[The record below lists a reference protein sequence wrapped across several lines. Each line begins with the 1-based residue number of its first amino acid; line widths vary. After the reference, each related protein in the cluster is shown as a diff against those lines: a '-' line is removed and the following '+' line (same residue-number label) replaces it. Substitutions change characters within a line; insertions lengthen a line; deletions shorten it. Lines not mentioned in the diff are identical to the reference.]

1 MEKETAKVL
10 KRWEVSLERYGKL
23 DQWKYS
29 HDLSVL
35 GSYVRYSE
43 DDKTTRKMVG
53 QIRDK
58 AICSLFVADSVLPL
72 IRKTLCEENGSPSVC
87 KEQRRSPKN
96 GQDARFRDETRRI
109 FGEKLRFKD
118 GMLLRNFDVETESAY
133 DSKKVRRIVEKR
145 MCQAY
150 HRMHKRTC
158 SSTKDRY
165 WKHRATAFQLYNIG
179 QVENVRNVS
188 RGESTHWKRVYDS
201 LTGSVVFKK
210 KMSYSSE
217 QEALTAIELWKIEH
231 PSDLRPLQAYQCTHC
246 HKWHIG
252 HDNYVKVETDTDNL
266 FVF

>member
-87 KEQRRSPKN
+87 KEQRRSPKMVRMPDLETKP
-96 GQDARFRDETRRI
+96 DASL
-109 FGEKLRFKD
+109 EKSCALR
-118 GMLLRNFDVETESAY
+118 TE
-133 DSKKVRRIVEKR
+133 
-145 MCQAY
+145 C
-150 HRMHKRTC
+150 C
-158 SSTKDRY
+158 
-165 WKHRATAFQLYNIG
+165 
-179 QVENVRNVS
+179 
-188 RGESTHWKRVYDS
+188 
-201 LTGSVVFKK
+201 
-210 KMSYSSE
+210 
-217 QEALTAIELWKIEH
+217 
-231 PSDLRPLQAYQCTHC
+231 
-246 HKWHIG
+246 
-252 HDNYVKVETDTDNL
+252 
-266 FVF
+266 